1 MATESAVPGKVDQT
15 TRRRHKEY
23 FSFRRA
29 DAMAQLVRGVP
40 CVSALVSELPADAFL
55 SRGWGSYRPDRDT
68 ADLVVY
74 HLALIEAAR
83 RVQAPVV
90 LELLY
95 DDEVHKGCGKLHER
109 GTRVWILLEHAVKP
123 NEFNA
128 QLMEIAAPPRRESDE
143 HPAKRAKRAQN
154 DANDVDRMLQELEAR
169 YGRRC
174 GYELLTLATLTK
186 GATMWCMGDAGHVD
200 PDKLMLGVTPTT
212 IDDWEEGGAAA
223 PPQDDSDNIT
233 GVLRAERVL
242 RANREL
248 GKYDAWNV
256 GKEQQDVET
265 YLSPASDS
273 EGWVFEPGAEIAADA
288 MRVIDWRRPE
298 NNYIRSANDLL
309 RFAGFLDVP
318 TKDEMADYLEA
329 YAERFAL
336 PIRLGTVVDRVG
348 HIDGRYVVRA
358 GRHRWTADNVVVAMS
373 GFQRPH
379 VPAFAEQLDER
390 IVQVHS
396 AAYRA
401 PDQVG
406 TGTVLVVGA
415 GNSGSEVCMDLARA
429 ADSPRRIVLSGR
441 DTGHIPFRIESPF
454 GRTVGVR
461 FVLRFVFRR
470 ILSVNSPV
478 GRRKRPEILSSGG
491 PLIRVRNHELA
502 AAGVERA
509 PRVDGVVDGRPR
521 LADGRILDVDAIVW
535 CTGFDPVFPWIDLP
549 VHGDREPRH
558 TSGVADDQPGL
569 YFLGLLFLHTMASE
583 MIHGVGADAARL
595 ARHLDQ
601 RMRSLSVDDRRVAA
615 TA

>member
-1 MATESAVPGKVDQT
+1 MDTTHDDT
-15 TRRRHKEY
+15 TRIEDGHVEEGHVETIVIG
-23 FSFRRA
+23 A
-29 DAMAQLVRGVP
+29 GQAG
-40 CVSALVSELPADAFL
+40 L
-55 SRGWGSYRPDRDT
+55 SMG
-68 ADLVVY
+68 Y
-74 HLALIEAAR
+74 HLQQLGRTFLILDAHQRVGEAWRRRWDSLRLFTPAR
-83 RVQAPVV
+83 
-90 LELLY
+90 Y
-95 DDEVHKGCGKLHER
+95 DGLDGM
-109 GTRVWILLEHAVKP
+109 P
-123 NEFNA
+123 FP
-128 QLMEIAAPPRRESDE
+128 APP
-143 HPAKRAKRAQN
+143 
-154 DANDVDRMLQELEAR
+154 
-169 YGRRC
+169 
-174 GYELLTLATLTK
+174 
-186 GATMWCMGDAGHVD
+186 
-200 PDKLMLGVTPTT
+200 TT
-212 IDDWEEGGAAA
+212 
-223 PPQDDSDNIT
+223 
-233 GVLRAERVL
+233 
-242 RANREL
+242 
-248 GKYDAWNV
+248 
-256 GKEQQDVET
+256 
-265 YLSPASDS
+265 
-273 EGWVFEPGAEIAADA
+273 F
-288 MRVIDWRRPE
+288 
-298 NNYIRSANDLL
+298 
-309 RFAGFLDVP
+309 P

-336 PIRLGTVVDRVG
+336 PIRLGTVVDHVG

-429 ADSPRRIVLSGR
+429 ADGPRRIVLSGR

-521 LADGRILDVDAIVW
+521 LTDGRILDVDGIVW
-535 CTGFDPVFPWIDLP
+535 CTGFEPVFPWIDLP
-549 VHGDREPRH
+549 VHGDHEPRH

-601 RMRSLSVDDRRVAA
+601 RMRSLAVDDRRVAA